1 MSAMGTVCQPQV
13 VDWSAM
19 FWSEYPRDVVR
30 VAGAD
35 AATYLQSQV
44 SQDLRGLAV
53 GASALTFLLEP
64 TGKVV
69 VLARVRRAA
78 DDEFVLDTDAGFGE
92 LMVARLNRFRIRVK
106 AEVESLDWRCV
117 AVRPEGDEQSAAD
130 IAAVDGA
137 LPSWGE
143 GIDLLAPAVEPPSC
157 RAGTAADLLAARID
171 AAWPAMGSEIVPGET
186 IPAETGVVSAAVSFT
201 KGCYP
206 GQELVERMD
215 SRSASAPRHVERVD
229 VAAGTV
235 PGDPYLID
243 GEQAGVVTSVAGTA
257 ALALVRRSARR
268 DAG

>member
-1 MSAMGTVCQPQV
+1 
-13 VDWSAM
+13 M
-19 FWSEYPRDVVR
+19 FWSDYPRDVVR
-30 VAGAD
+30 VGGPD

-53 GASALTFLLEP
+53 GASAWMFLLEP

-69 VLARVRRAA
+69 VLARVCRAA

-92 LMVARLNRFRIRVK
+92 AMVARLNRFRIRVK
-106 AEVESLDWRCV
+106 AEVESLDWRCL

-130 IAAVDGA
+130 IAAIDGA
-137 LPSWGE
+137 LPSWG
-143 GIDLLAPAVEPPSC
+143 GGVDMLGPIVEPPSC
-157 RAGTAADLLAARID
+157 RAGTTADLLAARIA

-186 IPAETGVVSAAVSFT
+186 IPAETGVVSLAVSFT

-215 SRSASAPRHVERVD
+215 SRSASAPRHVELVE
-229 VAAGTV
+229 VPAGTAA
-235 PGDPYLID
+235 GDPYLVD
-243 GEQAGVVTSVAGTA
+243 GEQVGVITSVAGTA

-268 DAG
+268 DAD